1 MANQDLFKS
10 SISLWQHYITI
21 VAVGLA
27 CWMNSVTG
35 GIVAIAVLV
44 IGAAFEGVIHAYQG
58 RGRQ

>member
-1 MANQDLFKS
+1 MANQDLFKP

-44 IGAAFEGVIHAYQG
+44 IGAALEGVIQAYQG